1 MGSLLLPDLRVDSR
15 RGLPP
20 GKAGRVEPRETQLA
34 RLKTDVRSRGWPR
47 VRREAWTAGGVSS
60 GAPTPPAC
68 LGAELHPAPPPPSL
82 RKRHPS
88 TVTASIQRPLLLST
102 PATERVPRAPY
113 ERPCRLEPRPERSE
127 TRV

>member
-68 LGAELHPAPPPPSL
+68 LGAELYPAPPPRFEKAPFHGYGLDPEASPPL
-82 RKRHPS
+82 HPGDGEGS
-88 TVTASIQRPLLLST
+88 S
-102 PATERVPRAPY
+102 RA
-113 ERPCRLEPRPERSE
+113 L
-127 TRV
+127 